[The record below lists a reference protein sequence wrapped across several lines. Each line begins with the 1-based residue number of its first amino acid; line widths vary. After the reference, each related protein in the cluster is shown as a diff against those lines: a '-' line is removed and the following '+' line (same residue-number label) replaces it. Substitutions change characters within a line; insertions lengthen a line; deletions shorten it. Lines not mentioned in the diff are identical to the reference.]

1 MKDLGKKLGTR
12 IKEIRKS
19 RGLSQERLAEKVDIS
34 PRYLSRLEVGQQIPS
49 IETLT
54 GLAEALD
61 VQLWELFTFGHDG
74 TVKELREAMR
84 KLILEGDEQQLRL
97 AVKVFRAV
105 LH

>member
-12 IKEIRKS
+12 IKEVRKS

-34 PRYLSRLEVGQQIPS
+34 PRYLSRLEVGQQMPS
-49 IETLT
+49 IETLA

-61 VQLWELFTFGHDG
+61 VHLWELFTFGHDG
-74 TVKELREAMR
+74 TVKDLREAMR
-84 KLILEGDEQQLRL
+84 RLIQEGDEQQLRL
-97 AVKVFRAV
+97 AVKVFRAM

>member
-49 IETLT
+49 IETLA
-54 GLAEALD
+54 GLAEALE

-74 TVKELREAMR
+74 TAKELRESIR
-84 KLILEGDEQQLRL
+84 KLVQEGDEQQLRL